1 MDSSDV
7 TVVYDIVHNTSDGPI
22 KIFSAECGCN
32 IKKHTI
38 SITKYSRY

>member
-22 KIFSAECGCN
+22 KIFSAGCGCN
-32 IKKHTI
+32 IKKHTT